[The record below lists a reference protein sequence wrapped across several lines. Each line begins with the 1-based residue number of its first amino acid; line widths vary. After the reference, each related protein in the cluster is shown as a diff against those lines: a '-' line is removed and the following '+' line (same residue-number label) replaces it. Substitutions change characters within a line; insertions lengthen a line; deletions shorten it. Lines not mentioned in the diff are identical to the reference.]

1 MTFSVDQLN
10 KIMRLDT
17 SKHHLIPWAPSH
29 LYLCELNDFDQQT
42 MALIEDY
49 QKHLQ
54 SYADVGLAFTVIG
67 KGEIHAMFGLW
78 YLWSG
83 VAEAWL
89 MPSKH
94 IDKKTI
100 ALHRGSLRF
109 FEYAANETG
118 IKRLQFTVNSQNVR
132 ADRWARRCHFQKEG
146 VLKHY
151 GPDGSDYFMYAR
163 IFDG

>member
-29 LYLCELNDFDQQT
+29 LYLCELNEFDQQT
-42 MALIEDY
+42 MGLFDDY
-49 QKHLQ
+49 HSYLQ
-54 SYADVGLAFTVIG
+54 SYANAGTAFTVLG
-67 KGEIHAMFGLW
+67 GGEIHAMFGMWQLW
-78 YLWSG
+78 PG

-89 MPSKH
+89 IPSKH
-94 IDKKTI
+94 INKKTI

-109 FEYAANETG
+109 FEYASNETG

-146 VLKHY
+146 VLKQY

-163 IFDG
+163 YF